1 MRSAHGQGYFSGCHQ
16 EFVVRCRNLGARWIQ
31 ALNRVVTV
39 VVPSLSRRSWWSTL
53 EWCYATVALFALTQ
67 GPVYQLWRASAA
79 VSVRSG
85 VRSVDAAVL
94 ATFLLA
100 QLPGL
105 LLLARTMKLPR
116 SFATS
121 TGILVLLV
129 GWLSSTV
136 LWATLSRHSII
147 EALALIVT
155 VMFGLYLAERFDT
168 RQLIWVACLAMQLG
182 IMMSILAVDRAWF
195 ASLSESGDAW
205 TGIYF
210 NRNSLGPVAA
220 TGALSA
226 LAVLGGGFVS
236 RRQQLIGAMPL
247 LLVVAI
253 DVYVLGQ
260 SRSQTSQV
268 FLIVSLAVAGSFWV
282 TRRFLDR
289 RLTRKQLLPSLLIGV
304 LVAMVSSVYLLGDRV
319 AALLGETSD
328 INGRTQLWSFSWS
341 GVLLEPWFGWGWLS
355 AWHTPSFLGRD
366 LFWTLTNE
374 FWSHSSYLDLLLG
387 GGFIALV
394 LFVLYVA
401 RGIWDLAQRQEPSIP
416 SAAILAIVSLILFS
430 MTQESF
436 FIGSHFYTA
445 LLIAGFRSAERCSSL
460 R

>member
-1 MRSAHGQGYFSGCHQ
+1 
-16 EFVVRCRNLGARWIQ
+16 V
-31 ALNRVVTV
+31 
-39 VVPSLSRRSWWSTL
+39 
-53 EWCYATVALFALTQ
+53 
-67 GPVYQLWRASAA
+67 
-79 VSVRSG
+79 
-85 VRSVDAAVL
+85 
-94 ATFLLA
+94 
-100 QLPGL
+100 
-105 LLLARTMKLPR
+105 
-116 SFATS
+116 
-121 TGILVLLV
+121 
-129 GWLSSTV
+129 
-136 LWATLSRHSII
+136 
-147 EALALIVT
+147 LALIVT
-155 VMFGLYLAERFDT
+155 VLFGLYLAERFDA
-168 RQLIWVACLAMQLG
+168 RQLMWVVCSAMQLG
-182 IMMSILAVDRAWF
+182 IMMSIIAVNRAWF

-220 TGALSA
+220 TGALAA
-226 LAVLGGGFVS
+226 LAVLGGGVVS
-236 RRQQLIGAMPL
+236 HRQRLMWVVPL
-247 LLVVAI
+247 LLVVAV

-282 TRRFLDR
+282 ARRFLDR
-289 RLTRKQLLPSLLIGV
+289 RLTSKKLLPSLLIGM

-374 FWSHSSYLDLLLG
+374 FWSHSTYLDLLLG
-387 GGFIALV
+387 GGIVAFV

-401 RGIWDLAQRQEPSIP
+401 RGIRDLAQRPEPSIP
-416 SAAILAIVSLILFS
+416 SAAVLAIVSLILLS

-445 LLIAGFRSAERCSSL
+445 LLIAGFRSAERRRPL